1 MRRLSLI
8 SYIGGKYYLVNWIIS
23 LLPKGT
29 VYVEPFGGGASVLL
43 NKPRHQVEVYNDI
56 NEKLVNLFRCI
67 QDDIAFQKLY
77 HRLYWTPASLSE
89 FLKSIEI
96 LKSPTDPIDTAW
108 AVFVFMNQV
117 FSGKFEYTKG
127 NWRRARSKNIG
138 LEFQNKI
145 SRLPLIKN
153 RLKNVL
159 ILNQNALD
167 IIQAY
172 DSEFTVFYLDPP
184 YPLNVRNS
192 NSVRYEKEFFEHD
205 QLINLLSKIKGKFAL
220 SSYNNSIYE
229 NLLNIPNVHKYVR
242 ETSLNASTTKIKNKS
257 QEVLYVKH

>member
-8 SYIGGKYYLVNWIIS
+8 SYIGGKYYLANWIIS

-43 NKPRHQVEVYNDI
+43 NKPRHPVEVYNDI

-145 SRLPLIKN
+145 SRLSLIK
-153 RLKNVL
+153 K
-159 ILNQNALD
+159 
-167 IIQAY
+167 
-172 DSEFTVFYLDPP
+172 
-184 YPLNVRNS
+184 
-192 NSVRYEKEFFEHD
+192 
-205 QLINLLSKIKGKFAL
+205 
-220 SSYNNSIYE
+220 
-229 NLLNIPNVHKYVR
+229 
-242 ETSLNASTTKIKNKS
+242 
-257 QEVLYVKH
+257 